1 MSAFGLHE
9 FSVAQKIS
17 MCEYIYIYIIYEEGE
32 ELGVVMRMERRHV
45 E

>member
-17 MCEYIYIYIIYEEGE
+17 MCEYIYIYEEGE